1 MFMDVCGLRSPRF
14 LRFGIS
20 CLLRCLYS
28 DTEGIRE
35 LGSAP
40 SRRRRLYIYGV
51 RAMRDEAPLTALAGP
66 PADTQSYSSVG

>member
-14 LRFGIS
+14 LRFGTS

-35 LGSAP
+35 LGSAL
-40 SRRRRLYIYGV
+40 SAARAYIYGV
-51 RAMRDEAPLTALAGP
+51 RAMWDEAALAALAGP